1 MTKGVPMKKK
11 WLAFLAALGAAVFF
25 WRKKKH
31 QEEAPAVVGETPSGE
46 TGGEG
51 TPPGETF

>member
-1 MTKGVPMKKK
+1 MKKK